1 LRGREAHAECEA
13 RSGRRDQQF
22 APHWKALLR
31 LGWWPLAEPFSVP
44 RDDNELCHREFR
56 RIAINA
62 RAARVSELAFTARVL
77 LRNN

>member
-1 LRGREAHAECEA
+1 VAPRGTVFRH
-13 RSGRRDQQF
+13 
-22 APHWKALLR
+22 
-31 LGWWPLAEPFSVP
+31 P

>member
-1 LRGREAHAECEA
+1 MFR
-13 RSGRRDQQF
+13 
-22 APHWKALLR
+22 
-31 LGWWPLAEPFSVP
+31 P

-62 RAARVSELAFTARVL
+62 GVARVSELAFTARVL